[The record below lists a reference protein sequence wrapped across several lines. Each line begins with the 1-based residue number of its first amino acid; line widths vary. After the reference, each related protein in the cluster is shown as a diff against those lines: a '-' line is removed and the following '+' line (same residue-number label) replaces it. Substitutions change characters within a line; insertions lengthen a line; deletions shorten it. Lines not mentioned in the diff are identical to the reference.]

1 MAGLAMILLGA
12 SALAQDA
19 WLSGRSLFTTHCS
32 TCHTSI
38 LKAGRSVAHINE
50 AISVQQCMNTT
61 TSVCAT
67 VSGGTTTSSDLRGL
81 SLSTTTIADIAF
93 YLSTPRHATFSPA
106 NHDFTGTA
114 VDAAVNPSQVFT
126 LTNDGDASRGATTS
140 TLVIDGVISPSDT
153 NFVLNP
159 TTTCTGSL
167 TVNGT
172 CTVVLTFNPLST
184 QAASFTT
191 SFGIRHNGF
200 NATTTAT
207 ARGRGLKNLEIT
219 TASLLPFSASLT
231 NTSGTQNVAIANRLS
246 AELRLCLVDETSFSA
261 PGDFNL
267 VGRAYD
273 AAPGRCAT
281 VPHPVG
287 NQDITFTP
295 SAEGTRRA
303 RFTVQRVDGGV
314 PVDPEESIGLEGNV
328 GPFLSI
334 SGLGLTGNVLFAG
347 VGQDI
352 NGVAAVS
359 SIDLRNAGNAALRVS
374 SISVAGA
381 ASAEYSATGCAA
393 GTTLAPGDPPCK
405 LSVTFDPTDSD
416 VRTAQLQVTYADLV
430 NSDASRKT
438 VAVDLRGSGTRGA
451 SLVVRNAMG
460 SEIATGSTESFGNQN
475 INIAY
480 RRQITLS
487 NIGSVEGLQVLAPSV
502 VPGAA
507 GFDLVAS
514 TASPSISCTSL
525 TAGFSL
531 APGGSCAADILFQ
544 PSEVRGYASNLTLAT
559 RPVGAAT
566 EPVNFVLALSADGV
580 DGRPALA
587 WQMPVGYSVALIEV
601 PGITAV
607 GSPTP
612 PEVRLHLVNSGPGAA
627 ALQLLNIV
635 GPDAASFSIDNAA
648 PGRCEFGAADSV
660 LDDARPSCE
669 VVITFRPQTAGA
681 KSARLQLVSTGTTPV
696 PIEIRAQGSGPAL
709 AIGLTATPASMS
721 LADTRIGAQSA
732 PATVVLSNSGMVS
745 ALVTALDTSPGFAVD
760 TGSCGAPPFSMA
772 PNSSCTLSVR
782 FVPSSTGVSN
792 GRLSVQV
799 SGLAAPVEVALEGT
813 GTEAADVSGGGCSI
827 TSGKKTIDPTLWALM
842 MAAGVAMV
850 YRRKGQSRTRLKRQT
865 GPAAHSDHRKWSST

>member
-1 MAGLAMILLGA
+1 MHTRLFAATLLILAANANSAPPAAWSDRNCASCHGSANLQTWPTGFLSGLSAGNLVSRLNAQTSSPSMPGLANDATPSGGADRASILQYLIDVRDGRISTNSLA
-12 SALAQDA
+12 FDAVTIDALA
-19 WLSGRSLFTTHCS
+19 GNTRTVTITNERSRPMAYTLPVISPGNNGFSVIAESCTP
-32 TCHTSI
+32 
-38 LKAGRSVAHINE
+38 RSVPATG
-50 AISVQQCMNTT
+50 SCSLTVRFLP
-61 TSVCAT
+61 TSAT
-67 VSGGTTTSSDLRGL
+67 
-81 SLSTTTIADIAF
+81 STTTTFETMLRTAT
-93 YLSTPRHATFSPA
+93 LSFSLSGTDRDP
-106 NHDFTGTA
+106 NPGLKSIPLSGTA
-114 VDAAVNPSQVFT
+114 
-126 LTNDGDASRGATTS
+126 LTPLEVSSG
-140 TLVIDGVISPSDT
+140 
-153 NFVLNP
+153 
-159 TTTCTGSL
+159 
-167 TVNGT
+167 
-172 CTVVLTFNPLST
+172 PLS
-184 QAASFTT
+184 FTADA
-191 SFGIRHNGF
+191 G
-200 NATTTAT
+200 A
-207 ARGRGLKNLEIT
+207 
-219 TASLLPFSASLT
+219 
-231 NTSGTQNVAIANRLS
+231 TSGTQTVAITNRLN
-246 AELRLCLVDETSFSA
+246 ADLLLCLEGPGASYFRIGSADLGSCTPLTSPGTSPNGTVTFS
-261 PGDFNL
+261 PGDGESL
-267 VGRAYD
+267 PRLATLTVRRGTAVGA
-273 AAPGRCAT
+273 
-281 VPHPVG
+281 VP
-287 NQDITFTP
+287 
-295 SAEGTRRA
+295 
-303 RFTVQRVDGGV
+303 
-314 PVDPEESIGLEGNV
+314 PERSVALEGNA

-334 SGLGLTGNVLFAG
+334 SGLGLTVNGLFTD

-352 NGVAAVS
+352 NGVAAIS

-393 GTTLAPGDPPCK
+393 GTTLAPGSPPCN
-405 LSVTFDPTDSD
+405 LSVTFDPSDSG
-416 VRTAQLQVTYADLV
+416 VRTAQLQIAYADLV

-681 KSARLQLVSTGTTPV
+681 KTARLQLVSTGTTPV

-782 FVPSSTGVSN
+782 FVPSSTGVFS

-827 TSGKKTIDPTLWALM
+827 TSGQKTIDPTLWALM

-865 GPAAHSDHRKWSST
+865 GPAAHSDHRKRSST